1 MPGNKSCFEAF
12 SLPEAGSGVYLA
24 PEVLPKGAV
33 KHLYLLQPAWW
44 DANTATMAPKN
55 LFSLGWTVWGK

>member
-33 KHLYLLQPAWW
+33 KHLYLLQPAW
-44 DANTATMAPKN
+44 
-55 LFSLGWTVWGK
+55 